1 MPSSHYQVSKS
12 SLLCPEQLLFSFQKM
27 FFFPAH
33 THSLE
38 GKLLS
43 LLDDC
48 HYVVVC
54 AGKSWLRGLLLL
66 YCLLNFS
73 VVAFVCFVVFFLL
86 NQFHLHP

>member
-1 MPSSHYQVSKS
+1 MSGAAS
-12 SLLCPEQLLFSFQKM
+12 LLFSEDV

-73 VVAFVCFVVFFLL
+73 VVAFVCFVVFFYLTNFTYIL
-86 NQFHLHP
+86 KAYVV